1 MLVQIV
7 ERLYFPEISCM
18 KNLSLKALS
27 RNAIILACIIGVV
40 RLLMY
45 ISFFQMPQ
53 GLWMLIYLIFPHE
66 VFKDISMLLLWVTR
80 SPFLQDF
87 PLFSLLLSVLLVRS
101 AAQLKKGNTVPL
113 KLCYAGLIVSIVTAI
128 PGLITGYF
136 HMLKQYNRYVANR
149 PATEQ
154 GVLGLIDSFA
164 LVSKPSLPLLIAQL
178 VILLV
183 YAAWSGWQIK
193 SLYALDKKPRLSP

>member
-1 MLVQIV
+1 
-7 ERLYFPEISCM
+7 M
-18 KNLSLKALS
+18 KNLSLKALG

-45 ISFFQMPQ
+45 IPFFQMPQ
-53 GLWMLIYLIFPHE
+53 GLRMVIYLIFPHE
-66 VFKDISMLLLWVTR
+66 VFKHISMLLLWVTR

-101 AAQLKKGNTVPL
+101 AAQLKKGKTVPL

-136 HMLKQYNRYVANR
+136 HMLKQYNQYVANR
-149 PATEQ
+149 PATKQ
-154 GVLGLIDSFA
+154 GILGLMDSLA
-164 LVSKPSLPLLIAQL
+164 LVAKPSLPLLIGQL
-178 VILLV
+178 VILLA
-183 YAAWSGWQIK
+183 YTAWSGWQIK
-193 SLYALDKKPRLSP
+193 SLYALDKKR